1 MRSDATTPCGVRIS
15 DTRYEE
21 DRGRLHPSG
30 PVGARHRRHLCQS
43 RARPGDDLSGDA
55 PGELRA
61 GRDGDVLDLHR
72 LEPHQ
77 RRHGLLAGLPA
88 HRAVRVRGGRGDRA
102 GGDPPG
108 RERAGTRDRGR
119 FHRAACD
126 PQQRDRLDLQ
136 LHHQDL
142 PEPVPQGAFVRQYL
156 RFLART
162 RRNRRHLGGTGADLC
177 LLPLHPAGTR
187 NARRGAEPGIEPA
200 GGHSRGLDAR
210 PRLGARGRRRR
221 RRRHDDRAHRVPRS
235 EHDGR
240 NPALRV
246 RRGAARRHRQPRRR
260 RGRRLRGRRARERAR
275 RLRDRQ
281 RPQTLG
287 GAGAHH
293 RRAAAEALG
302 LLRQG
307 ARDPRMTRR
316 ASVGVAVLLAIACL
330 LLPFV
335 VSNYRTFQLTLVLVY
350 AIALLGLNIL
360 TGYNGQ
366 ISLGHGAFY
375 AIGAYTAAVLMD
387 RLGAPYW
394 ATIPAA
400 GAVCLV
406 AGFLFGL
413 PALRLEGLY
422 LALATFALG
431 VSMPQLLKYHHLEK
445 WTGGVQGIVIA
456 KPEPPAFLLE
466 AGLQMNPDQWLYFFA
481 LAVAAMMFVLGWNL
495 LRGRVGRALIAIR
508 DQHIAAEAMGINNA
522 LYKSLAFGVSAM
534 YTGIAGA
541 LGAIAVQYVAP
552 DSFTIFL
559 SLVFLVG
566 IVVGGVASISG
577 ALYGALFI
585 QFVPNVADEISKAAP
600 WAIFGLFLIGF
611 VYLMPAG
618 VAGAVRML
626 LVRRMQKGAK

>member
-1 MRSDATTPCGVRIS
+1 
-15 DTRYEE
+15 
-21 DRGRLHPSG
+21 
-30 PVGARHRRHLCQS
+30 
-43 RARPGDDLSGDA
+43 
-55 PGELRA
+55 
-61 GRDGDVLDLHR
+61 
-72 LEPHQ
+72 
-77 RRHGLLAGLPA
+77 
-88 HRAVRVRGGRGDRA
+88 
-102 GGDPPG
+102 
-108 RERAGTRDRGR
+108 
-119 FHRAACD
+119 
-126 PQQRDRLDLQ
+126 
-136 LHHQDL
+136 
-142 PEPVPQGAFVRQYL
+142 
-156 RFLART
+156 
-162 RRNRRHLGGTGADLC
+162 
-177 LLPLHPAGTR
+177 
-187 NARRGAEPGIEPA
+187 
-200 GGHSRGLDAR
+200 
-210 PRLGARGRRRR
+210 
-221 RRRHDDRAHRVPRS
+221 
-235 EHDGR
+235 
-240 NPALRV
+240 
-246 RRGAARRHRQPRRR
+246 
-260 RGRRLRGRRARERAR
+260 
-275 RLRDRQ
+275 
-281 RPQTLG
+281 
-287 GAGAHH
+287 
-293 RRAAAEALG
+293 
-302 LLRQG
+302 
-307 ARDPRMTRR
+307 MTRR
-316 ASVGVAVLLAIACL
+316 ASIGVAVLIAIACV
-330 LLPFV
+330 LPFV

-431 VSMPQLLKYHHLEK
+431 VSMPQLLKYHRLEK

-456 KPEPPAFLLE
+456 KPEPPAFLRE

-534 YTGIAGA
+534 YTGVAGA

-566 IVVGGVASISG
+566 IVVGGLASISG

-611 VYLMPAG
+611 VYLMPSG

-626 LVRRMQKGAK
+626 LVRLMRKGAK

>member
-1 MRSDATTPCGVRIS
+1 
-15 DTRYEE
+15 
-21 DRGRLHPSG
+21 
-30 PVGARHRRHLCQS
+30 
-43 RARPGDDLSGDA
+43 
-55 PGELRA
+55 
-61 GRDGDVLDLHR
+61 
-72 LEPHQ
+72 
-77 RRHGLLAGLPA
+77 
-88 HRAVRVRGGRGDRA
+88 
-102 GGDPPG
+102 
-108 RERAGTRDRGR
+108 
-119 FHRAACD
+119 
-126 PQQRDRLDLQ
+126 
-136 LHHQDL
+136 
-142 PEPVPQGAFVRQYL
+142 
-156 RFLART
+156 
-162 RRNRRHLGGTGADLC
+162 
-177 LLPLHPAGTR
+177 
-187 NARRGAEPGIEPA
+187 
-200 GGHSRGLDAR
+200 
-210 PRLGARGRRRR
+210 
-221 RRRHDDRAHRVPRS
+221 
-235 EHDGR
+235 
-240 NPALRV
+240 
-246 RRGAARRHRQPRRR
+246 
-260 RGRRLRGRRARERAR
+260 
-275 RLRDRQ
+275 
-281 RPQTLG
+281 
-287 GAGAHH
+287 
-293 RRAAAEALG
+293 
-302 LLRQG
+302 
-307 ARDPRMTRR
+307 MTRR
-316 ASVGVAVLLAIACL
+316 ASIAVTVLVAIACV
-330 LLPFV
+330 LPFV

-456 KPEPPAFLLE
+456 KPEPPAFLRE
-466 AGLQMNPDQWLYFFA
+466 AGLQMNSDQWLYFFA
-481 LAVAAMMFVLGWNL
+481 LAVTVVMFVLGWNL

-508 DQHIAAEAMGINNA
+508 DQHIAAEAMGINSA

-552 DSFTIFL
+552 
-559 SLVFLVG
+559 
-566 IVVGGVASISG
+566 
-577 ALYGALFI
+577 GALFI

-618 VAGAVRML
+618 VAGAVRTL
-626 LVRRMQKGAK
+626 LVRFTRKGAK